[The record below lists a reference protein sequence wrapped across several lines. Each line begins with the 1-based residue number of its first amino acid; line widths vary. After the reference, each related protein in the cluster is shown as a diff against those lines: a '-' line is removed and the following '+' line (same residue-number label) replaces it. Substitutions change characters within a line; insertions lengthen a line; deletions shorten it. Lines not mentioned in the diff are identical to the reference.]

1 MLTPEILNFALF
13 LATGAMV
20 GLLAGLLGV
29 GGGLIVVPILLYLL
43 PHLGIDS
50 SQITHMAVA
59 TSLATIVITSIASV
73 KAHNRHGTVIW
84 WVFRAMTP
92 GIVLGGI
99 IGSTAARYIDSDN
112 LKTVFGIF
120 ALLIAVQMIFKFR
133 PPEKS
138 REPGKLRLFFSGGII
153 GSFSTLVGI
162 GGGSLTVPYLIF
174 WKTNM
179 ARAVGTSSAIGLP
192 LSISGTIGFIISGW
206 GAPEL
211 PHWSLGYVFLP
222 AFFGIVMVSSFT
234 APIGARLASKI
245 SGKLLSRVFASF
257 LIVVGLDILLTL

>member
-1 MLTPEILNFALF
+1 MLTPELINFALF
-13 LATGAMV
+13 LLTGAMV

-29 GGGLIVVPILLYLL
+29 GGGLLVVPILLYLL
-43 PHLGIDS
+43 PQLGVDP
-50 SQITHMAVA
+50 SQVTHIAVA
-59 TSLATIVITSIASV
+59 TSLATIVFTSIASV

-99 IGSTAARYIDSDN
+99 IGSFAARFIESDN
-112 LKTVFGIF
+112 LKMVFGVF
-120 ALLIAVQMIFKFR
+120 ALLIAMQMIFKFR
-133 PPEKS
+133 PAEKS
-138 REPGKLRLFFSGGII
+138 REPGKLRLFFSGSII

-206 GAPEL
+206 GAPDL
-211 PHWSLGYVFLP
+211 PNWSLGYVFLP
-222 AFFGIVMVSSFT
+222 AFLGIVMVSSFT